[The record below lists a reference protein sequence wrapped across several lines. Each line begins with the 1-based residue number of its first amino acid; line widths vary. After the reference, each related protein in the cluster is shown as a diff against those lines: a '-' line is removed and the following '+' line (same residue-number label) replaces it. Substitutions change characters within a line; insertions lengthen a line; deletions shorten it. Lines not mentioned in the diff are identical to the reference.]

1 SRADID
7 QTGAEMALAV
17 VMQRAAFLER
27 NTDHLLLGC
36 GRRLGDGLGHFARLA
51 VSETDTPLAVTDH
64 DERRKAEALATLHRL
79 RDPVDVDQLLYQ
91 FLTAVIVAAATAAFV
106 TTTPTA
112 TIATTATTAA
122 AATAAATTSFARR
135 TLLNRIT
142 GRLRLR
148 FAGHGRLGARGRS
161 GTGAVDYR
169 SFLVVVFVSHHQ
181 NSSPP
186 SRAASASALTRP
198 WNR

>member
-1 SRADID
+1 RLWRSLAAERVESGADHVVGIGRADRLGDHVGYTQAFEHGAHWTAGNDAGARGSRADID

-112 TIATTATTAA
+112 
-122 AATAAATTSFARR
+122 
-135 TLLNRIT
+135 
-142 GRLRLR
+142 
-148 FAGHGRLGARGRS
+148 
-161 GTGAVDYR
+161 
-169 SFLVVVFVSHHQ
+169 
-181 NSSPP
+181 
-186 SRAASASALTRP
+186 
-198 WNR
+198 